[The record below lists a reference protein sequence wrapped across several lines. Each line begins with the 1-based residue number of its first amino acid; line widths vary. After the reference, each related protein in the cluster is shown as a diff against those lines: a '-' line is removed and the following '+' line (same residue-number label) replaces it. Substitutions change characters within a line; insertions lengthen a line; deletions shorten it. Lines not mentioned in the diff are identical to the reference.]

1 MATGCLLLFSLPST
15 LGLTPPALARLTPLL
30 VGLLPFTAA
39 EQCLDDHAGCSD
51 WARGG
56 ECDKNPNFMKVTCP
70 VSCQSCPA
78 PIDPRLTKLGD
89 EEVNIE
95 VEGYGIIKLGFFPNA
110 APVTVKHILKLFHLG
125 CYDTNHI
132 FRVDKGFVAQLACE
146 QVTRPLSEVC
156 AHEAK
161 KTVPAEFTPVRHV
174 RGILSMGRM
183 SDPNSGGSSF
193 SMLLGRA
200 AHLDNQYTVFGKVLS
215 GDEVLAELEQARSQA
230 FQLATIHL
238 LSLQLR
244 SPGFQVETRKEG
256 IFVMPKTRITI
267 TRATVSPIEVALH
280 DKEL

>member
-95 VEGYGIIKLGFFPNA
+95 VEGYGIIKLGCESSNSSPLHPHKLNL
-110 APVTVKHILKLFHLG
+110 KHKRSLPI
-125 CYDTNHI
+125 
-132 FRVDKGFVAQLACE
+132 ACH
-146 QVTRPLSEVC
+146 P
-156 AHEAK
+156 
-161 KTVPAEFTPVRHV
+161 
-174 RGILSMGRM
+174 
-183 SDPNSGGSSF
+183 
-193 SMLLGRA
+193 
-200 AHLDNQYTVFGKVLS
+200 
-215 GDEVLAELEQARSQA
+215 
-230 FQLATIHL
+230 L
-238 LSLQLR
+238 LSVHTYT
-244 SPGFQVETRKEG
+244 SP
-256 IFVMPKTRITI
+256 
-267 TRATVSPIEVALH
+267 
-280 DKEL
+280 